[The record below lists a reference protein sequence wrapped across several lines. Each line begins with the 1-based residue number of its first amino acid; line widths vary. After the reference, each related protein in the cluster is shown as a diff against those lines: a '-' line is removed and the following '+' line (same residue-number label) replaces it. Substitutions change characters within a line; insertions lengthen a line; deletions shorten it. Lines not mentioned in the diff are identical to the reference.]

1 MKFGKELVSQMVP
14 EWQEAYM
21 DYEFLK
27 TLLKE
32 VQRFKQRST
41 TTRPP
46 QGPQHLSRR
55 MSLYRAFSGLT
66 RRTNSPTASATSPDI
81 ESQRLDDEF
90 NKVVRF
96 YKGKV
101 EEVVREAKVLNQQ
114 MDALI
119 AFRIK
124 VENPRRFEDWNG
136 EITRL
141 ASDVAAS
148 TAALAASTP
157 SGARASRRTFMDII
171 QEEGTSGNGHS
182 DESSDDKDDKEREE
196 IHQKVKQEKQ
206 NKMKASRP
214 SPLEILNHVQINHIA
229 ETPRSTIKEFLSVHN
244 EKEIKFTREN
254 LMKVQ
259 ERLKLAFIEFYNK
272 LRLLKSYSFMN
283 ILAFSKIMKKYD
295 KITSRNAS
303 KPYLKMVDNSYLGST
318 DEVNFWF

>member
-81 ESQRLDDEF
+81 ESQVIMVGPGSHDGLGAAQTTFLMAAEEGGEYEMMFFRRLDDEF

-196 IHQKVKQEKQ
+196 IHQKVKQREAKQ
-206 NKMKASRP
+206 
-214 SPLEILNHVQINHIA
+214 
-229 ETPRSTIKEFLSVHN
+229 
-244 EKEIKFTREN
+244 
-254 LMKVQ
+254 
-259 ERLKLAFIEFYNK
+259 
-272 LRLLKSYSFMN
+272 
-283 ILAFSKIMKKYD
+283 
-295 KITSRNAS
+295 
-303 KPYLKMVDNSYLGST
+303 
-318 DEVNFWF
+318 DEGQQAISIGDT